1 MSFFRVHIRTYDCDR
16 DLFFLFRPAST
27 LLSFPFFFLYRSFD
41 VVSSV
46 SFDKRKEKHNKNT
59 TTSSLRLT
67 EKEKEGG
74 KKPFFFPFIL
84 VRCLRTLFCVRFN
97 PITRQQSCKFLVTLH
112 HGRRSIYFDYDEN
125 KKPNVK
131 QI

>member
-74 KKPFFFPFIL
+74 KKPFFFSIHTRALLTHVIL
-84 VRCLRTLFCVRFN
+84 
-97 PITRQQSCKFLVTLH
+97 RQIQPYNSTT
-112 HGRRSIYFDYDEN
+112 IM
-125 KKPNVK
+125 
-131 QI
+131 